1 MKAPRL
7 DFSDSSASS
16 SADEWDV
23 VPLSRRRTRDGVSH
37 GQAPIVPPTESVD
50 PDFVR
55 NALLDSIDIIDR
67 VLDQQDFFAR
77 YTEYLVDTTIIAAY
91 GVGSIS
97 SSALSR
103 FQLALMIA
111 ILKHTKCDSC
121 FFFDPV
127 ITDAEVAIIE
137 SFGIKAAARDS
148 ECRPF
153 SCDTKIL
160 FFMPHCDRE
169 LYEWVLMHKLSAD
182 VAAVFVSNCFSN
194 YTLQYPVWESII
206 SDFSQELLLIF
217 KADFDKYKLGN
228 ERFNPK
234 TAERSQVVPF
244 AAFND
249 LAFITVDQSRLDCIV
264 KTLQN
269 HRRTDS

>member
-16 SADEWDV
+16 SEDEWDV
-23 VPLSRRRTRDGVSH
+23 VPVSRRRTTQAVSH
-37 GQAPIVPPTESVD
+37 DQSHIVPPMESVD
-50 PDFVR
+50 SDFVR
-55 NALLDSIDIIDR
+55 NALFDTIDIIDR
-67 VLDQQDFFAR
+67 VLDLQEFFAR

-127 ITDAEVAIIE
+127 ISGAEIAIIE
-137 SFGIKAAARDS
+137 SFGIKAAVRDA

-153 SCDTKIL
+153 CCDTKIL

-182 VAAVFVSNCFSN
+182 FEAVFVSNCFSN

-206 SDFSQELLLIF
+206 SNFSQELLLIF
-217 KADFDKYKLGN
+217 KADFDKYKMGN

-249 LAFITVDQSRLDCIV
+249 LAFITVEQSSLDCIV
-264 KTLQN
+264 ETLQN
-269 HRRTDS
+269 HRRTDR